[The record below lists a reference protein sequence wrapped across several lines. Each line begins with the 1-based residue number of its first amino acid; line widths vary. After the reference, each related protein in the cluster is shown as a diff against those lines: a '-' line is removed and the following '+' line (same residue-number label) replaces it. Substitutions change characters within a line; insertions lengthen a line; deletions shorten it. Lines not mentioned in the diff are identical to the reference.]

1 MKGKHLWAVLL
12 AVVVLSGLL
21 LGSGVLAVEESSPA
35 ELEAAQTV
43 PVLEES
49 VPTEETASSE
59 AAAAETTSPEA
70 EAWLEKDVALLEES
84 SDLEQMPL
92 LVNLWNP
99 LPEDYTVEL
108 EKLDNGL
115 QIAAEARTALEQM
128 LSDCEAAG
136 LDVTVC
142 SAYRTE
148 STQNRLYQNKI
159 ARLRAAGYSREE
171 ALAEAGRWVAPPGT
185 SEHQTGLAVDIMA
198 TDYPVLDEKQ
208 AQTAEQQWLM
218 EHCWEYG
225 FILRYPT
232 DKSSVTGIGYEPWHY
247 RYVGQEVAADI
258 YARGI
263 CLEEYIAVPEVEGA
277 SDLLQAAVDAALAPD
292 GGWQLPTENS
302 DTESEINT

>member
-1 MKGKHLWAVLL
+1 MKRRHLWAVLL
-12 AVVVLSGLL
+12 AAAMLSGLL
-21 LGSGVLAVEESSPA
+21 LGSGVLAVDESLPA
-35 ELEAAQTV
+35 ELEVAQEV
-43 PVLEES
+43 PDQTGEALVQE
-49 VPTEETASSE
+49 PTPAEDAS
-59 AAAAETTSPEA
+59 
-70 EAWLEKDVALLEES
+70 LEKDMVTLDETV
-84 SDLEQMPL
+84 DLGTMPL

-99 LPEDYTVEL
+99 LPEQYTVKL
-108 EKLDNGL
+108 EKLENGL
-115 QIAAEARTALEQM
+115 QIAAEARPALEKM

-136 LDVTVC
+136 MDVTVC

-208 AQTAEQQWLM
+208 AQTEEQQWLM

-247 RYVGQEVAADI
+247 RYVGQETAASI
-258 YARGI
+258 YERGL

-277 SDLLQAAVDAALAPD
+277 SEKLQAAVDAALAPG
-292 GGWQLPTENS
+292 GGWQLPTANA
-302 DTESEINT
+302 DTDSKVE

>member
-1 MKGKHLWAVLL
+1 MKGKHLWVVLL
-12 AVVVLSGLL
+12 AAAMLGGL
-21 LGSGVLAVEESSPA
+21 LGSGVLAVEESTPA
-35 ELEAAQTV
+35 ELETAQAV
-43 PVLEES
+43 PVLEEGA
-49 VPTEETASSE
+49 PTEETASPE
-59 AAAAETTSPEA
+59 PTQTGTVPAETDVQ
-70 EAWLEKDVALLEES
+70 LEKDVALLEQTP
-84 SDLEQMPL
+84 DLEQLPL

-115 QIAAEARTALEQM
+115 QIAAEARPALEQM

-208 AQTAEQQWLM
+208 AQTEEQQWLM

-247 RYVGQEVAADI
+247 RYVGQEVAAAI
-258 YARGI
+258 YERGI

-292 GGWQLPTENS
+292 GGWQVPAVNP

>member
-1 MKGKHLWAVLL
+1 MKRKHLWAVLL
-12 AVVVLSGLL
+12 AAAVLSGLL

-35 ELEAAQTV
+35 ELEVAQEV
-43 PVLEES
+43 PVQ
-49 VPTEETASSE
+49 TDETAVQQP
-59 AAAAETTSPEA
+59 APAEEPS
-70 EAWLEKDVALLEES
+70 LEKDVVTLEETA
-84 SDLEQMPL
+84 DLDAMPL

-99 LPEDYTVEL
+99 LPEQYTVKL

-115 QIAAEARTALEQM
+115 QIAAEARPALEKM

-136 LDVTVC
+136 MDVTVC

-159 ARLRAAGYSREE
+159 ARLRATGYSREE

-208 AQTAEQQWLM
+208 AQTEEQQWLM

-247 RYVGQEVAADI
+247 RYVGQETAASI
-258 YARGI
+258 YERGL

-277 SDLLQAAVDAALAPD
+277 SEKLQAAVDAALAPG
-292 GGWQLPTENS
+292 GGWQLPVANS
-302 DTESEINT
+302 DTDSKAK

>member
-49 VPTEETASSE
+49 VPTEETASPQPTQ
-59 AAAAETTSPEA
+59 AGTVPAETDVQ
-70 EAWLEKDVALLEES
+70 LEKDVALLEES

-115 QIAAEARTALEQM
+115 QIAAEARPALEQM

-292 GGWQLPTENS
+292 GGWQLPAENS

>member
-49 VPTEETASSE
+49 VPTEETTSAE
-59 AAAAETTSPEA
+59 GAAAETTPPEA

-115 QIAAEARTALEQM
+115 QIAAEARPALEQM

-292 GGWQLPTENS
+292 GGWQLPAENS

>member
-59 AAAAETTSPEA
+59 AAAAETTPPEA

-115 QIAAEARTALEQM
+115 QIAAEARPALKQM

-292 GGWQLPTENS
+292 GGWQLPAENS
-302 DTESEINT
+302 DTRSEINT

>member
-1 MKGKHLWAVLL
+1 MKRKHLWAVLL
-12 AVVVLSGLL
+12 AAAVLSGLL

-35 ELEAAQTV
+35 ELEAAQEV
-43 PVLEES
+43 PVQAD
-49 VPTEETASSE
+49 ETAVQQP
-59 AAAAETTSPEA
+59 APAEEPS
-70 EAWLEKDVALLEES
+70 LEKDVVTLEETA
-84 SDLEQMPL
+84 DLGAMPL

-99 LPEDYTVEL
+99 LPEQHTVKL

-115 QIAAEARTALEQM
+115 QIAAEARPALEKM

-136 LDVTVC
+136 MDVTVC

-208 AQTAEQQWLM
+208 AQTEEQQWLM

-247 RYVGQEVAADI
+247 RYVGQETAASI
-258 YARGI
+258 YERGL

-277 SDLLQAAVDAALAPD
+277 SEKLQAAVDAALAPG
-292 GGWQLPTENS
+292 GGWQLPTGNADTNS
-302 DTESEINT
+302 KAE

>member
-1 MKGKHLWAVLL
+1 MKRKHLWAVLL
-12 AVVVLSGLL
+12 AAAVLSGLL

-35 ELEAAQTV
+35 ELEAAQEV
-43 PVLEES
+43 PVQTDE
-49 VPTEETASSE
+49 VPVQQPAP
-59 AAAAETTSPEA
+59 AEDPS
-70 EAWLEKDVALLEES
+70 LEKDVVTLEETA
-84 SDLEQMPL
+84 DLDAMPL

-99 LPEDYTVEL
+99 LPEQYTVKL

-115 QIAAEARTALEQM
+115 QIAAEARQALVKM

-208 AQTAEQQWLM
+208 AKTEEQQWLM

-247 RYVGQEVAADI
+247 RYVGQETAASI
-258 YARGI
+258 YERGL

-277 SDLLQAAVDAALAPD
+277 SEKLQAAVDAALAPG
-292 GGWQLPTENS
+292 GGWQLPTENA
-302 DTESEINT
+302 DTDSKAE

>member
-1 MKGKHLWAVLL
+1 MKRKHLWAALL
-12 AVVVLSGLL
+12 AAAMLSGLL
-21 LGSGVLAVEESSPA
+21 LGIGVLAVDESSPA
-35 ELEAAQTV
+35 ELEVAQEV
-43 PVLEES
+43 PVQTGEAPVQE
-49 VPTEETASSE
+49 PTPAEDAS
-59 AAAAETTSPEA
+59 
-70 EAWLEKDVALLEES
+70 LEKDMVTLDETV
-84 SDLEQMPL
+84 DLGTMPL

-99 LPEDYTVEL
+99 LPEQYTVKL

-115 QIAAEARTALEQM
+115 QIAAEARPALEKM

-136 LDVTVC
+136 MDVTVC

-208 AQTAEQQWLM
+208 AQTKEQQWLM

-247 RYVGQEVAADI
+247 RYVGQETAASI
-258 YARGI
+258 YERGL

-277 SDLLQAAVDAALAPD
+277 SEKLQAAVDAALAPG
-292 GGWQLPTENS
+292 GGWQLPAANA
-302 DTESEINT
+302 DTDSKSE

>member
-1 MKGKHLWAVLL
+1 MKRKHLWTILL
-12 AVVVLSGLL
+12 AAAVLSGLL

-35 ELEAAQTV
+35 ELEVAQEV
-43 PVLEES
+43 PVQTDETPAQE
-49 VPTEETASSE
+49 PTPETEPS
-59 AAAAETTSPEA
+59 
-70 EAWLEKDVALLEES
+70 LEKDVVTLEETA
-84 SDLEQMPL
+84 DLDTMPL

-99 LPEDYTVEL
+99 LPEQYTVKL

-115 QIAAEARTALEQM
+115 QIAAEARQALEKM

-208 AQTAEQQWLM
+208 AQTKEQQWLM

-247 RYVGQEVAADI
+247 RYVGQETAASI
-258 YARGI
+258 YERGL

-277 SDLLQAAVDAALAPD
+277 SEKLQAAVDAALAPG
-292 GGWQLPTENS
+292 GGWQLPVANS
-302 DTESEINT
+302 DTDSKAE

>member
-12 AVVVLSGLL
+12 AAAILCGL
-21 LGSGVLAVEESSPA
+21 LGSGGLALEESSPA
-35 ELEAAQTV
+35 ELETAQAV
-43 PVLEES
+43 PVREES
-49 VPTEETASSE
+49 AATEETASPQPTQGGTVP
-59 AAAAETTSPEA
+59 AETDVQ
-70 EAWLEKDVALLEES
+70 LEKDVALLEEPT
-84 SDLEQMPL
+84 DLEQMPL

-115 QIAAEARTALEQM
+115 QIAAEARPDLEQM

-208 AQTAEQQWLM
+208 AQTEEQQWLM

-247 RYVGQEVAADI
+247 RYVGREIAAAI

-292 GGWQLPTENS
+292 GGWQVPVANS
-302 DTESEINT
+302 DTESEIES

>member
-1 MKGKHLWAVLL
+1 MKRKHLWAVLL
-12 AVVVLSGLL
+12 AAAVLSGLL

-35 ELEAAQTV
+35 ELEVAQEV
-43 PVLEES
+43 PVQ
-49 VPTEETASSE
+49 TDETAVQQP
-59 AAAAETTSPEA
+59 APAEEPS
-70 EAWLEKDVALLEES
+70 LEKDVVTLEETA
-84 SDLEQMPL
+84 DLDAMPL

-99 LPEDYTVEL
+99 LPEQYTVKL

-115 QIAAEARTALEQM
+115 QIAAEARPALEKM

-136 LDVTVC
+136 MDVTVC

-208 AQTAEQQWLM
+208 AQTEEQQWLM

-247 RYVGQEVAADI
+247 RYVGQETAASI
-258 YARGI
+258 YERGL

-277 SDLLQAAVDAALAPD
+277 SEKLQAAVDAALAPG
-292 GGWQLPTENS
+292 GGWQLPVANS
-302 DTESEINT
+302 DTDSKAE

>member
-12 AVVVLSGLL
+12 AAVVLSGLL

-35 ELEAAQTV
+35 ELETAQAV
-43 PVLEES
+43 PVREES
-49 VPTEETASSE
+49 VPTEETASPQPTQ
-59 AAAAETTSPEA
+59 AGTVPAETDVQ
-70 EAWLEKDVALLEES
+70 LEKDVALLEES

-115 QIAAEARTALEQM
+115 QIAAEARPALEQM

-292 GGWQLPTENS
+292 GGWQLPAENS
-302 DTESEINT
+302 DTGSEINT

>member
-1 MKGKHLWAVLL
+1 MKRKHLWAVLL
-12 AVVVLSGLL
+12 AAAVLSGLL

-35 ELEAAQTV
+35 ELEAAQEV
-43 PVLEES
+43 PVQ
-49 VPTEETASSE
+49 TDETAVQQP
-59 AAAAETTSPEA
+59 APAEEPS
-70 EAWLEKDVALLEES
+70 LEKDVVTLEETA
-84 SDLEQMPL
+84 DLGAMPL

-99 LPEDYTVEL
+99 LPEQYTVKL

-115 QIAAEARTALEQM
+115 QIAAEARPALEKM

-136 LDVTVC
+136 MDVTVC

-208 AQTAEQQWLM
+208 AQTEEQQWLM

-247 RYVGQEVAADI
+247 RYVGQETAASI
-258 YARGI
+258 YERGL

-277 SDLLQAAVDAALAPD
+277 SEKLQAAVDAALAPG
-292 GGWQLPTENS
+292 GGWQLPTGNADTNS
-302 DTESEINT
+302 KAE

>member
-1 MKGKHLWAVLL
+1 MKRKYLVAALL
-12 AVVVLSGLL
+12 AAAVLSGVL

-35 ELEAAQTV
+35 ELEAAQKF
-43 PVLEES
+43 PVQ
-49 VPTEETASSE
+49 TGE
-59 AAAAETTSPEA
+59 APEQPPAPEVDPSP
-70 EAWLEKDVALLEES
+70 EKDVAQLEEAE
-84 SDLEQMPL
+84 DFAAMPL

-99 LPEDYTVEL
+99 LPEQYTVKL

-115 QIAAEARTALEQM
+115 QIAAEARPALEKM
-128 LSDCEAAG
+128 LSDCAAAG

-171 ALAEAGRWVAPPGT
+171 ALTEAGRWVAPPGT

-208 AQTAEQQWLM
+208 AQTEEQQWLM

-247 RYVGQEVAADI
+247 RYVGQETAASI
-258 YARGI
+258 YERGL

-277 SDLLQAAVDAALAPD
+277 SQKLQAAVDAALAPG
-292 GGWQLPTENS
+292 GGWQLPTADS
-302 DTESEINT
+302 DTDRKAE

>member
-1 MKGKHLWAVLL
+1 MKRKHLWAVLL
-12 AVVVLSGLL
+12 AAAVLSGLL

-35 ELEAAQTV
+35 ELEVAQEV
-43 PVLEES
+43 PVQ
-49 VPTEETASSE
+49 TDETAVQQP
-59 AAAAETTSPEA
+59 APAEEPS
-70 EAWLEKDVALLEES
+70 LEKDVVTLEETA
-84 SDLEQMPL
+84 DLDAMPL

-99 LPEDYTVEL
+99 LPEQYTVKL

-115 QIAAEARTALEQM
+115 QIAAEARPALEKM

-136 LDVTVC
+136 MDVTVC

-159 ARLRAAGYSREE
+159 ARLRATGYSREE

-208 AQTAEQQWLM
+208 AQTEEQQWLM

-247 RYVGQEVAADI
+247 RYVGQETAASI
-258 YARGI
+258 YERGL

-277 SDLLQAAVDAALAPD
+277 SEKLQAAVDAALAPG
-292 GGWQLPTENS
+292 GGWQLPTGNADTNS
-302 DTESEINT
+302 KAE

>member
-1 MKGKHLWAVLL
+1 MKRKHLWAVLL
-12 AVVVLSGLL
+12 AAAVLSGLL

-35 ELEAAQTV
+35 ELEVAQEV
-43 PVLEES
+43 PVQ
-49 VPTEETASSE
+49 TDETAVQQP
-59 AAAAETTSPEA
+59 APAEEPS
-70 EAWLEKDVALLEES
+70 LEKDVVTLEETA
-84 SDLEQMPL
+84 DLDAMPL

-99 LPEDYTVEL
+99 LPEQYTVKL

-115 QIAAEARTALEQM
+115 QIAAEARPALEKM

-136 LDVTVC
+136 MDVTVC

-171 ALAEAGRWVAPPGT
+171 ALAETGRWVAPPGT

-208 AQTAEQQWLM
+208 AQTEEQQWLM

-247 RYVGQEVAADI
+247 RYVGQETAASI
-258 YARGI
+258 YERGL

-277 SDLLQAAVDAALAPD
+277 SEKLQAAVDAALAPG
-292 GGWQLPTENS
+292 GGWQLPVANS
-302 DTESEINT
+302 DTDSKAE

>member
-1 MKGKHLWAVLL
+1 MKGKHLWVVLL
-12 AVVVLSGLL
+12 AAAMLGGL
-21 LGSGVLAVEESSPA
+21 LGSGVLAVEESTPA
-35 ELEAAQTV
+35 ELETAQAV
-43 PVLEES
+43 PVLEEG
-49 VPTEETASSE
+49 TLTDETALPE
-59 AAAAETTSPEA
+59 PTQTGTAPAETDVQ
-70 EAWLEKDVALLEES
+70 LEKDVALLEQTP
-84 SDLEQMPL
+84 DLEQLPL

-115 QIAAEARTALEQM
+115 QIAAEARPALEQM

-208 AQTAEQQWLM
+208 AQTEEQQWLM

-247 RYVGQEVAADI
+247 RYVGQEVAAAI
-258 YARGI
+258 YERGI

-292 GGWQLPTENS
+292 GGWQVPAVNP

>member
-1 MKGKHLWAVLL
+1 MKRKHLWAVLL
-12 AVVVLSGLL
+12 AAAVLSGLL

-35 ELEAAQTV
+35 ELEAAQEV
-43 PVLEES
+43 PVQ
-49 VPTEETASSE
+49 TDETAVQQP
-59 AAAAETTSPEA
+59 APAEEPS
-70 EAWLEKDVALLEES
+70 LEKDVVTLEETA
-84 SDLEQMPL
+84 DLDAMPL

-99 LPEDYTVEL
+99 LPEQYTVKL

-115 QIAAEARTALEQM
+115 QIAAEARPALEKM

-136 LDVTVC
+136 MDVTVC

-198 TDYPVLDEKQ
+198 TDYPVLDQKQ
-208 AQTAEQQWLM
+208 AQTEEQQWLM

-247 RYVGQEVAADI
+247 RYVGQETAASI
-258 YARGI
+258 YERGL

-277 SDLLQAAVDAALAPD
+277 SEKLQAAVDAALAPG
-292 GGWQLPTENS
+292 GGWQLPVANS
-302 DTESEINT
+302 NTDSKAE

>member
-1 MKGKHLWAVLL
+1 MKRKHLWAVLL
-12 AVVVLSGLL
+12 AAAVLSGLL

-35 ELEAAQTV
+35 ELEAAQEV
-43 PVLEES
+43 PVQTDE
-49 VPTEETASSE
+49 VPVQQPAP
-59 AAAAETTSPEA
+59 AEDPS
-70 EAWLEKDVALLEES
+70 LEKDVVTLEETA
-84 SDLEQMPL
+84 DLDAMPL

-99 LPEDYTVEL
+99 LPEQYTVKL

-115 QIAAEARTALEQM
+115 QIAAEARQALVKM

-208 AQTAEQQWLM
+208 AKTEEQQWLM

-225 FILRYPT
+225 FVLRYPT

-247 RYVGQEVAADI
+247 RYVGQETAASI
-258 YARGI
+258 YERGL

-277 SDLLQAAVDAALAPD
+277 SEKLQAAVDAALAPG
-292 GGWQLPTENS
+292 GGWQLPTENA
-302 DTESEINT
+302 DTDSKAE

>member
-1 MKGKHLWAVLL
+1 MKRRHLWAVLL
-12 AVVVLSGLL
+12 AAAMLSGLL
-21 LGSGVLAVEESSPA
+21 LGSGVLAVDESSPA
-35 ELEAAQTV
+35 ELEVAQEV
-43 PVLEES
+43 PDQTGEALVQE
-49 VPTEETASSE
+49 PTPAEDAS
-59 AAAAETTSPEA
+59 
-70 EAWLEKDVALLEES
+70 LEKDMVTLDETV
-84 SDLEQMPL
+84 DLGTMPL

-99 LPEDYTVEL
+99 LPEQYTVKL
-108 EKLDNGL
+108 EKLENGL
-115 QIAAEARTALEQM
+115 QIAAEACPALEKM

-136 LDVTVC
+136 MDVTVC

-208 AQTAEQQWLM
+208 AQTEEQQWLM

-247 RYVGQEVAADI
+247 RYVGQETAASI
-258 YARGI
+258 YERGL
-263 CLEEYIAVPEVEGA
+263 CLEEYIAVPEIEGA
-277 SDLLQAAVDAALAPD
+277 SEKLQAAVDAALAPG
-292 GGWQLPTENS
+292 GGWQLPTANA
-302 DTESEINT
+302 DTDSKKE

>member
-1 MKGKHLWAVLL
+1 MKRKHLWAVLL
-12 AVVVLSGLL
+12 AAAVLSGLL

-35 ELEAAQTV
+35 ELEAAQEV
-43 PVLEES
+43 PVQAD
-49 VPTEETASSE
+49 ETAVQQP
-59 AAAAETTSPEA
+59 APAEEPS
-70 EAWLEKDVALLEES
+70 LEKDVVTLEETA
-84 SDLEQMPL
+84 DLGAMPL

-99 LPEDYTVEL
+99 LPEQYTVKL

-115 QIAAEARTALEQM
+115 QIAAEARPALEKM

-136 LDVTVC
+136 MDVTVC

-208 AQTAEQQWLM
+208 AQTEEQQWLM

-247 RYVGQEVAADI
+247 RYVGQETAASI
-258 YARGI
+258 YERGL

-277 SDLLQAAVDAALAPD
+277 SEKLQAAVDAALAPG
-292 GGWQLPTENS
+292 GGWQLPTGNADTNS
-302 DTESEINT
+302 KAEQKDYI

>member
-1 MKGKHLWAVLL
+1 MKRKHLWAVLL
-12 AVVVLSGLL
+12 AAAVLSGLL

-35 ELEAAQTV
+35 ELEVAQEV
-43 PVLEES
+43 PVQ
-49 VPTEETASSE
+49 TDETAVQQP
-59 AAAAETTSPEA
+59 APAEEPS
-70 EAWLEKDVALLEES
+70 LEKDVVTLEETA
-84 SDLEQMPL
+84 DLDAMPL

-99 LPEDYTVEL
+99 LPEQYTVKL

-115 QIAAEARTALEQM
+115 QIAAEARPALEKM

-136 LDVTVC
+136 MDVTVC

-208 AQTAEQQWLM
+208 AQTEEQQWLM

-247 RYVGQEVAADI
+247 RYVGQETAASI
-258 YARGI
+258 YERGL

-277 SDLLQAAVDAALAPD
+277 SEKLQAAVDAALAPG
-292 GGWQLPTENS
+292 GGWQLPTGNADTNS
-302 DTESEINT
+302 KAE

>member
-1 MKGKHLWAVLL
+1 MKRKHLCALLL
-12 AVVVLSGLL
+12 AAAILSGLL
-21 LGSGVLAVEESSPA
+21 LGSGVLAVEESAPA
-35 ELEAAQTV
+35 ELEAAQEV
-43 PVLEES
+43 PVQTGGTPVQQPAPAEE
-49 VPTEETASSE
+49 P
-59 AAAAETTSPEA
+59 P
-70 EAWLEKDVALLEES
+70 LEKDVVTLEETA
-84 SDLEQMPL
+84 DLDTMPL

-99 LPEDYTVEL
+99 LPEQYTVKL

-115 QIAAEARTALEQM
+115 QIAAEARPALEEM

-148 STQNRLYQNKI
+148 STQSRLYQNKI
-159 ARLRAAGYSREE
+159 ARLRAAGYSQEE

-247 RYVGQEVAADI
+247 RYVGQETAASI
-258 YARGI
+258 YERGL

-277 SDLLQAAVDAALAPD
+277 SEKLQAAVDAALAPD
-292 GGWQLPTENS
+292 GGWQLPTTDS
-302 DTESEINT
+302 DTDSEIK

>member
-115 QIAAEARTALEQM
+115 QIAAEARPALEQM

-292 GGWQLPTENS
+292 GGWQLPAENS

>member
-115 QIAAEARTALEQM
+115 QIAAEARPALEQM

-159 ARLRAAGYSREE
+159 ARLRAAGYSQEE

-208 AQTAEQQWLM
+208 AQTEEQQWLM

-292 GGWQLPTENS
+292 GGWQLPAENS
-302 DTESEINT
+302 DTRSEINT

>member
-1 MKGKHLWAVLL
+1 MKRKHLWAMLL
-12 AVVVLSGLL
+12 AAAVLSGLL

-35 ELEAAQTV
+35 ELEAAQEV
-43 PVLEES
+43 PVQ
-49 VPTEETASSE
+49 TDETAVQQP
-59 AAAAETTSPEA
+59 APAEEPS
-70 EAWLEKDVALLEES
+70 LEKDVVTLEETA
-84 SDLEQMPL
+84 DLGAMPL

-99 LPEDYTVEL
+99 LPEQYTVKL

-115 QIAAEARTALEQM
+115 QIAAEARPALEKM

-136 LDVTVC
+136 MDVTVC

-208 AQTAEQQWLM
+208 AQTEEQQWLM

-247 RYVGQEVAADI
+247 RYVGQETAASI
-258 YARGI
+258 YERGL

-277 SDLLQAAVDAALAPD
+277 SEKLQAAVDAALAPG
-292 GGWQLPTENS
+292 GGWQLPTGNADTNS
-302 DTESEINT
+302 KAE

>member
-1 MKGKHLWAVLL
+1 MKGKELWILLL
-12 AVVVLSGLL
+12 AAAMLSGAM
-21 LGSGVLAVEESSPA
+21 GSGVLALEEESPA
-35 ELEAAQTV
+35 ELEAAQTIPVQTGAV
-43 PVLEES
+43 PPAEAAS
-49 VPTEETASSE
+49 AETAPPE
-59 AAAAETTSPEA
+59 AVAPEA
-70 EAWLEKDVALLEES
+70 ETGPQKDVVLLEQAP
-84 SDLEQMPL
+84 DLEQLPL

-108 EKLDNGL
+108 EKLEGGL
-115 QIAAEARTALEQM
+115 QIAAEARPALEQM
-128 LSDCEAAG
+128 LSDCQAAG

-185 SEHQTGLAVDIMA
+185 SEHQMGLAVDIMA

-208 AQTAEQQWLM
+208 AQTEEQQWLM

-247 RYVGQEVAADI
+247 RYVGREVAASI
-258 YARGI
+258 RERGI
-263 CLEEYIAVPEVEGA
+263 CLEEYIAVPEAEGA
-277 SDLLQAAVDAALAPD
+277 SQQLQAAVDAALSPG

-302 DTESEINT
+302 NTQSKENT

>member
-1 MKGKHLWAVLL
+1 MKRKHLWAVLL
-12 AVVVLSGLL
+12 AAAVLSGLL

-35 ELEAAQTV
+35 ELEAAQEV
-43 PVLEES
+43 PVQ
-49 VPTEETASSE
+49 TDETAVQQP
-59 AAAAETTSPEA
+59 APAEEPS
-70 EAWLEKDVALLEES
+70 LEKDVVTLEETA
-84 SDLEQMPL
+84 DLGAMPL

-99 LPEDYTVEL
+99 LPEQYTVKL

-115 QIAAEARTALEQM
+115 QIAAEARPALEKM

-136 LDVTVC
+136 MDVTVC

-208 AQTAEQQWLM
+208 AQTEEQQWLM

-247 RYVGQEVAADI
+247 RYVGQETAASI
-258 YARGI
+258 YERGL

-277 SDLLQAAVDAALAPD
+277 SEKLQAAVDAALAPG
-292 GGWQLPTENS
+292 GGWQLPTGNADTNS
-302 DTESEINT
+302 KAEQKDYI

>member
-1 MKGKHLWAVLL
+1 MKRKHLWAVLL
-12 AVVVLSGLL
+12 AAAVLSGLL

-35 ELEAAQTV
+35 ELEAAQEV
-43 PVLEES
+43 PVQ
-49 VPTEETASSE
+49 TDETAVQQP
-59 AAAAETTSPEA
+59 APAEEPS
-70 EAWLEKDVALLEES
+70 LEKDVVTLEETA
-84 SDLEQMPL
+84 DLGAMPL

-99 LPEDYTVEL
+99 LPEQYTVKL

-115 QIAAEARTALEQM
+115 QIAAEARPALEKM

-136 LDVTVC
+136 MDVTVC

-159 ARLRAAGYSREE
+159 ARLRATGYSREE

-208 AQTAEQQWLM
+208 AQTEEQQWLM

-247 RYVGQEVAADI
+247 RYVGQETAASI
-258 YARGI
+258 YERGL

-277 SDLLQAAVDAALAPD
+277 SEKLQAAVDAALAPG
-292 GGWQLPTENS
+292 GGWQLPTGNADTNS
-302 DTESEINT
+302 KAE

>member
-1 MKGKHLWAVLL
+1 MKRKHLWAVLL
-12 AVVVLSGLL
+12 AAAVLSGLL

-35 ELEAAQTV
+35 ELEAAQEV
-43 PVLEES
+43 PVQTDE
-49 VPTEETASSE
+49 VPVQQPAP
-59 AAAAETTSPEA
+59 AEDPS
-70 EAWLEKDVALLEES
+70 LEKDVVTLEETA
-84 SDLEQMPL
+84 DLDAMPL

-99 LPEDYTVEL
+99 LPEQYTVKL

-115 QIAAEARTALEQM
+115 QIAAEARQALEKM

-208 AQTAEQQWLM
+208 AKTEEQQWLM

-247 RYVGQEVAADI
+247 RYVGQETAASI
-258 YARGI
+258 YERGL

-277 SDLLQAAVDAALAPD
+277 SEKLQAAVDAALAPG
-292 GGWQLPTENS
+292 GGWQLPMANS
-302 DTESEINT
+302 DTDSKAE

>member
-1 MKGKHLWAVLL
+1 MKRKHLWAVLL
-12 AVVVLSGLL
+12 AAAVLSGLL

-35 ELEAAQTV
+35 ELEAAQEV
-43 PVLEES
+43 PVQ
-49 VPTEETASSE
+49 TDETAVQQP
-59 AAAAETTSPEA
+59 APAEEPS
-70 EAWLEKDVALLEES
+70 LEKDVVTLEETA
-84 SDLEQMPL
+84 DLDAMPL

-99 LPEDYTVEL
+99 LPEQYTVKL

-115 QIAAEARTALEQM
+115 QIAAEARPALEKM

-136 LDVTVC
+136 MDVTVC

-208 AQTAEQQWLM
+208 AQTEEQQWLM

-247 RYVGQEVAADI
+247 RYVGQETAASI
-258 YARGI
+258 YERGL

-277 SDLLQAAVDAALAPD
+277 SEKLQAAVDAALAPG
-292 GGWQLPTENS
+292 GGWQLPTGNADTNS
-302 DTESEINT
+302 KAE

>member
-12 AVVVLSGLL
+12 AAVVLSGLL

-49 VPTEETASSE
+49 VPTEETASAE

-115 QIAAEARTALEQM
+115 QIAAEARPALEQM

-292 GGWQLPTENS
+292 GGWQLPAENS

>member
-1 MKGKHLWAVLL
+1 MKRKHLWAMLL
-12 AVVVLSGLL
+12 AAAVLSGLL

-35 ELEAAQTV
+35 ELEAAQEV
-43 PVLEES
+43 PVQ
-49 VPTEETASSE
+49 TDETAVQQP
-59 AAAAETTSPEA
+59 APAEEPS
-70 EAWLEKDVALLEES
+70 LEKDVVTLEETA
-84 SDLEQMPL
+84 DLGAMPL

-99 LPEDYTVEL
+99 LPEQYTVKL

-115 QIAAEARTALEQM
+115 QIAAEARQALEKM

-136 LDVTVC
+136 MDVTVC

-208 AQTAEQQWLM
+208 AQTEEQQWLM

-247 RYVGQEVAADI
+247 RHVGQETAASI
-258 YARGI
+258 YERRL

-277 SDLLQAAVDAALAPD
+277 SEKLQAAVDAALAPG
-292 GGWQLPTENS
+292 GGWQLPTENANTDS
-302 DTESEINT
+302 KTE

>member
-1 MKGKHLWAVLL
+1 MKRKHLWAVLL
-12 AVVVLSGLL
+12 AAAVLSGLL

-35 ELEAAQTV
+35 ELEVAQEV
-43 PVLEES
+43 PVQ
-49 VPTEETASSE
+49 TDETAVQQP
-59 AAAAETTSPEA
+59 APAEEPS
-70 EAWLEKDVALLEES
+70 LEKDVVTLEETA
-84 SDLEQMPL
+84 DLDAMPL

-99 LPEDYTVEL
+99 LPEQYTVKL

-115 QIAAEARTALEQM
+115 QIAAEARPALEKM

-136 LDVTVC
+136 MDVTVC
-142 SAYRTE
+142 SAYRAE

-208 AQTAEQQWLM
+208 AQTEEQQWLM

-247 RYVGQEVAADI
+247 RYVGQETAASI
-258 YARGI
+258 YERGL

-277 SDLLQAAVDAALAPD
+277 SEKLQAAVDAALAPG
-292 GGWQLPTENS
+292 GGWQLPTGNADTNS
-302 DTESEINT
+302 KAE